1 MVKELSDK
9 HKRAINAGR
18 LAAGYPKIKWKK
30 NDKKKTKEKT
40 QYAKS
45 IKDLKKGIPLN
56 PKSQKKVDAALADL
70 YRRSKGKFGM
80 KKNEV

>member
-30 NDKKKTKEKT
+30 NDKKKTKKKT

-45 IKDLKKGIPLN
+45 IKDLKKGKPLN
-56 PKSQKKVDAALADL
+56 PKSQK
-70 YRRSKGKFGM
+70 GKYGRDTERKL
-80 KKNEV
+80 KKNGGRNA